1 MPERDPSEY
10 SPEDLEAVKQFI
22 NTPVNQVER
31 QPFKPWV
38 MIALLMGSVIVLGGL
53 SLLIGWLV
61 EPYL

>member
-10 SPEDLEAVKQFI
+10 SPEDLEAVKRFI

-31 QPFKPWV
+31 KPFKPW
-38 MIALLMGSVIVLGGL
+38 MMMGGLMGVVIILGGL